1 MSSFDKN
8 SNLSVIAVLD
18 TAMTVNLQN
27 SKLNLLFS
35 KPPDEFLFVVDAGFF
50 VDA

>member
-18 TAMTVNLQN
+18 TAILQKKCN
-27 SKLNLLFS
+27 RLSGQ
-35 KPPDEFLFVVDAGFF
+35 AR
-50 VDA
+50 